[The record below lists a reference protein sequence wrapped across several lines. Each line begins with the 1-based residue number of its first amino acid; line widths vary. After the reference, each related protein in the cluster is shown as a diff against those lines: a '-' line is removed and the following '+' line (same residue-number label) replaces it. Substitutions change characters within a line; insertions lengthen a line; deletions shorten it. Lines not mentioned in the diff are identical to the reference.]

1 MSLDAITARA
11 LRGGAMA
18 GIVMML
24 LSVLL
29 FSLNDALGK
38 WLVATFSVFQILVVR
53 GIAAILVVAPFVV
66 RAGLEPFKAAPQP
79 LLQVA
84 RVALSTA
91 EVGCFYLSVWFLP
104 LADAMT
110 FYLAAP
116 IFVTAMSAL
125 FLKEGVGIYRWS
137 AVLIGFIGVVIALQP
152 SSESLSLGSLVALA
166 GCMFFALVLIVT
178 RQLRGTSNVVMV
190 STQFAGSISLGL
202 VGSLWSWT
210 PMTGTDLTLLLILG
224 VVAVAAFA
232 LMNLSLKLAPAS
244 VVVPFQYTLIVWA
257 VIFGYLFFGD
267 VPQTHTILGAA
278 IIIASGLFI
287 FLREQRLAR
296 AAPEIS

>member
-11 LRGGAMA
+11 MRGGAMA

-29 FSLNDALGK
+29 FSMNDALGK

-66 RAGLEPFKAAPQP
+66 RGGLEPFRQMPQP
-79 LLQVA
+79 ILQLA
-84 RVALSTA
+84 RVGLSTA
-91 EVGCFYLSVWFLP
+91 EVGCFYLSVRFLP

-116 IFVTAMSAL
+116 IFVTTMSAL
-125 FLKEGVGIYRWS
+125 FLKERVGIYRWS
-137 AVLIGFIGVVIALQP
+137 AVLVGFVGVVMALQP
-152 SSESLSLGSLVALA
+152 SSDSLSVGSLVALA
-166 GCMFFALVLIVT
+166 GCFFFALVLIVT

-202 VGSLWSWT
+202 VGSLWGWT
-210 PMTGTDLTLLLILG
+210 PMTGTDVALLLVLG
-224 VVAVAAFA
+224 VVAVLAFA

-296 AAPEIS
+296 AAA